1 MDETH
6 LVVEDDTALG
16 TTLKERLAKEGYQVS
31 WAQTL
36 AAAREF
42 AAKEKFDLAILD
54 LGLPDGDGFSIGRD
68 REILGNAPIVFLTA
82 MNSAEWRLEAFELGA
97 ADYIPKPFHLKEL
110 LLRVEKILPKEG
122 PAQRYQFKGLAVD
135 VPTMSIVFDDG
146 AREFLAQREFQ
157 FLKVLIE
164 AAPEA
169 LQRDEALRNIWGQD
183 SNQRTIDNTV
193 LKLRNILQRTGEECI
208 RSVRGIGYQWMI
220 PKI

>member
-1 MDETH
+1 MKRI
-6 LVVEDDTALG
+6 LLVEDDTALG

-122 PAQRYQFKGLAVD
+122 PAQRYQFKGFAVD